1 MSYPIQVSSQ
11 IIFVAVSEVDLT
23 EGFKD
28 VFNHIYY
35 ELQPSRT
42 GWWIADSERA
52 ALGPHPLIQNSD
64 LDVVKWGWD
73 QCCFF
78 VNCFI

>member
-42 GWWIADSERA
+42 PWWIADLKEQHWVPIHWSKT
-52 ALGPHPLIQNSD
+52 LTLM
-64 LDVVKWGWD
+64 
-73 QCCFF
+73 
-78 VNCFI
+78 